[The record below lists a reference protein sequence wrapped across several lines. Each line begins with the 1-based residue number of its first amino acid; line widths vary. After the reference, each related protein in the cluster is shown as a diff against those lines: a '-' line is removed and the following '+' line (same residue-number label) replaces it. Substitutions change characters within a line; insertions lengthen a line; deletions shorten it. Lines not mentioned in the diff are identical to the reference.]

1 MTQARRKIDLSLVFL
16 LLILPVVHSGL
27 YPASAFCEQTF
38 TLEGRV
44 INSGGKAVEE
54 AEVFIYE
61 SSNTRRQAE
70 YISAKTDKDG
80 AYRIVLPAG
89 KYWAVAR
96 LRKSGARYG
105 PLMPGDKHSGDPA
118 EIELSTKGHHMN
130 FTVAD
135 IREAAGLGREK
146 IGGDYVKIKGRIIDG
161 SGMPVKSAYVIAN
174 KEKEFSFLPDYI
186 SSWVDE
192 NGYYTLY
199 VPRGNYYLGYAFAFP
214 PGKNYALVR
223 EVFFNEGMTDL
234 DLVTAEAGKDK
245 YKGD

>member
-1 MTQARRKIDLSLVFL
+1 M
-16 LLILPVVHSGL
+16 
-27 YPASAFCEQTF
+27 
-38 TLEGRV
+38 EGKV
-44 INSGGKAVEE
+44 LDIEGKEVEG

-70 YISAKTDKDG
+70 YISARTDKNG

-96 LRKSGARYG
+96 LRKSSAGYG
-105 PLMPGDKHSGDPA
+105 PLMPGDKHSGNPA

-130 FTVAD
+130 FTIAD
-135 IREAAGLGREK
+135 IREAAGLSRKK
-146 IGGDYVKIKGRIIDG
+146 IGGDYVKIEGRIIDR
-161 SGMPVKSAYVIAN
+161 SGMPVKAAYVIAN

-192 NGYYTLY
+192 NGHYTLY

-214 PGKNYALVR
+214 PGKNYAPVS

-234 DLVTAEAGKDK
+234 DLVTVEAGKDK